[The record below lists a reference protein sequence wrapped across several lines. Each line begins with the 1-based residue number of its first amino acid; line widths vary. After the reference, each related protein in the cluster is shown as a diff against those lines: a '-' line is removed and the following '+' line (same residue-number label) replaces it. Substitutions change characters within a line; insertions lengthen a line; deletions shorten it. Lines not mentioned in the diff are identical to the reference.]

1 MHWPPLLAGLL
12 ADAPPAIRPVAP
24 ATRACVCAE
33 CGLAGGDGDDFRWL
47 PAARAGR
54 HGSGL
59 PAAAAPAA
67 VVCRICVLSWTAAW
81 EPERVR
87 LALIPELAQGPLNAL
102 VTLLTVNL
110 LRQRAGE
117 PVPAGIAAVLQANW
131 LDALQQRAR
140 ATHVELPY
148 TVSAALLRQTLRALP
163 AGGREPVLGELA
175 GLRYLPEPADPELA
189 GFFNRRRL
197 LPAGHAGSRARA

>member
-12 ADAPPAIRPVAP
+12 ADAPPAVRPVAP
-24 ATRACVCAE
+24 SARAGVCAE
-33 CGLAGGDGDDFRWL
+33 CGLAGGDRDDFRWL
-47 PAARAGR
+47 PAGR
-54 HGSGL
+54 HGPGL
-59 PAAAAPAA
+59 SSAPAAAQ
-67 VVCRICVLSWTAAW
+67 VVCRICALGWTAAW

-87 LALIPELAQGPLNAL
+87 LALIPEMAQGPLNAL

-140 ATHVELPY
+140 ATHAALPY
-148 TVSAALLRQTLRALP
+148 TASAALLRQTLRALP
-163 AGGREPVLGELA
+163 PGGREPVLKELA
-175 GLRYLPEPADPELA
+175 GLRYLPEPADPELT
-189 GFFNRRRL
+189 GFFNRRRR
-197 LPAGHAGSRARA
+197 LPGGGADSRAGA